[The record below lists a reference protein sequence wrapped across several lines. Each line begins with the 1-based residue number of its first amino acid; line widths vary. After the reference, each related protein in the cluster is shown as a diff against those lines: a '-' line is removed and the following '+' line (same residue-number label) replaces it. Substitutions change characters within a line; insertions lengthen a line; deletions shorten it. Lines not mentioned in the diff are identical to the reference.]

1 MMIQYHRVHIIC
13 LALVILLGACKTKS
27 KPKPSA
33 IVVKMSYTSK
43 EINSHGGRIILQNT
57 DTDTYHTGSSRGES
71 SYILLEG
78 IPSGTYKVR
87 ELVVFYANYG
97 LTLADTTWFN
107 RIEIQDSKIYYLGN
121 YQTKLMEP
129 EAKFVHSL
137 SAIKGMEKET
147 IVQELSKRNN
157 NNWFNVEI
165 ARDQTLFK
173 NNTTLIERSTNN
185 QPIGASL

>member
-1 MMIQYHRVHIIC
+1 MMIQYHRVRIIC
-13 LALVILLGACKTKS
+13 LALVILLGACKAKS
-27 KPKPSA
+27 KNKTSA
-33 IVVKMSYTSK
+33 IAINMSYTSK

-57 DTDTYHTGSSRGES
+57 DTDTYYTGSSRGES

-107 RIEIQDSKIYYLGN
+107 LIEIQGSKIYYLGN

-129 EAKFVHSL
+129 EANFVHSL
-137 SAIKGMEKET
+137 SAIEGMEKET

-157 NNWFNVEI
+157 NNWINVEI
-165 ARDQTLFK
+165 ARDQTIFK
-173 NNTTLIERSTNN
+173 NGNTIIPRSKKN
-185 QPIGASL
+185 